1 MNSILSAFKLIFKSV
16 QIQLYATANVY
27 TGSIVVL
34 FGVVLCID
42 ILQWWWDR
50 RRAHIFHWKSRENN
64 AAPNHRDNKN
74 SKQIIN
80 TTLKMDVIHGILH
93 VSSVCYNNIC
103 IYNFICTTHN
113 KIPLEIIKRREKR
126 KAKKK
131 RMNWATERV
140 ENSCKV
146 LYIEHA

>member
-1 MNSILSAFKLIFKSV
+1 
-16 QIQLYATANVY
+16 
-27 TGSIVVL
+27 
-34 FGVVLCID
+34 
-42 ILQWWWDR
+42 
-50 RRAHIFHWKSRENN
+50 
-64 AAPNHRDNKN
+64 
-74 SKQIIN
+74 
-80 TTLKMDVIHGILH
+80 MDVIHGILH

-131 RMNWATERV
+131 KRMNRAMEWV

>member
-16 QIQLYATANVY
+16 QIQLYATAKVY
-27 TGSIVVL
+27 TGSTVVL
-34 FGVVLCID
+34 FGAVHRHFTMMVRSPPC
-42 ILQWWWDR
+42 
-50 RRAHIFHWKSRENN
+50 AHFSLKESRENN

-131 RMNWATERV
+131 
-140 ENSCKV
+140 NSH
-146 LYIEHA
+146 E